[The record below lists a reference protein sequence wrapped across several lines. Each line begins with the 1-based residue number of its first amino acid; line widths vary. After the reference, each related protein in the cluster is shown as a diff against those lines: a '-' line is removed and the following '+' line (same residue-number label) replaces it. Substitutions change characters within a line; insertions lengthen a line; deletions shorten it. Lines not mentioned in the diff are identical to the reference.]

1 LLWASTEGNTVI
13 YGSQDTKRVFGQW
26 LELHH
31 SRRELWPQK
40 LDDWYESRGGDAANG
55 KGLTDEMLL
64 EWMAEETG
72 WPELKEDY
80 FLRLY
85 RRQKQW
91 SRGKKEGRDNLLLAV
106 AIAKVK
112 LLTVGSGNER
122 NRVDDIEVILN
133 VLRGVFDPFA

>member
-1 LLWASTEGNTVI
+1 MLWKLFEGTKVI
-13 YGSQDTKRVFGQW
+13 YGSQDTKQVFGQW

-55 KGLTDEMLL
+55 KGLTDEMML

-72 WPELKEDY
+72 WNELTEDY

-106 AIAKVK
+106 AIAKVR
-112 LLTVGSGNER
+112 LLTIRSGASR
-122 NRVDDIEVILN
+122 SRVDDVEVILN
-133 VLRGVFDPFA
+133 VLRGTISPLE

>member
-1 LLWASTEGNTVI
+1 MLWESVEGNTVI
-13 YGSQDTKRVFGQW
+13 YGSQDTKQVFGQW

-31 SRRELWPQK
+31 SRRELWPEK
-40 LDDWYESRGGDAANG
+40 LDDWYEARGGDAANG
-55 KGLTDEMLL
+55 KGLTDEMML

-72 WPELKEDY
+72 WSELTEDY

-106 AIAKVK
+106 AIAKVE
-112 LLTVGSGNER
+112 LLTIETGGNR
-122 NRVDDIEVILN
+122 SRVNNIEIILN
-133 VLRGVFDPFA
+133 VLRGRLNPFE

>member
-31 SRRELWPQK
+31 SRRELWPKK

-91 SRGKKEGRDNLLLAV
+91 SRGKKEGRENLLLAV

-112 LLTVGSGNER
+112 LLTVGSGVDR
-122 NRVDDIEVILN
+122 DRVDDIEVILN
-133 VLRGVFDPFA
+133 VLRGVFNPFA

>member
-122 NRVDDIEVILN
+122 DRVDDIEVILN

>member
-1 LLWASTEGNTVI
+1 MLWASVEGSTVI
-13 YGSQDTKRVFGQW
+13 YSSQDTKQVFGQW

-40 LDDWYESRGGDAANG
+40 LNDWYESRGGDAING
-55 KGLTDEMLL
+55 KGLTDEMML

-72 WPELKEDY
+72 WNELKEDY

-91 SRGKKEGRDNLLLAV
+91 SRGKKEGRENLLLAV
-106 AIAKVK
+106 AIAKVE
-112 LLTVGSGNER
+112 LLTVGSAANSK
-122 NRVDDIEVILN
+122 RVNDIEVILN
-133 VLRGVFDPFA
+133 VLRGVFNPFG